1 MRTCEQ
7 RPTGATC
14 VLQNAVCGG
23 GGGVVVAVYNTWL
36 ATSGW
41 VCGWQQYTS
50 HETKYP
56 PVKILAAYLFSS
68 LKTSSTSLKL
78 TIFFSFCD
86 LRKISAMDV
95 RMMGTLPGLFNSL
108 LAPTRI
114 LKSPKSLLLAHN
126 GRRRSAGNGWST
138 ENRNDSVQ
146 QHAAK
151 NAAMRHLSAIVGL

>member
-1 MRTCEQ
+1 VSDDVL
-7 RPTGATC
+7 RPCRRGSTA
-14 VLQNAVCGG
+14 
-23 GGGVVVAVYNTWL
+23 
-36 ATSGW
+36 
-41 VCGWQQYTS
+41 
-50 HETKYP
+50 
-56 PVKILAAYLFSS
+56 AAYLFSS

-151 NAAMRHLSAIVGL
+151 NAAMRHLSAIVGSKTRCSPFKNLWKCFVISSS